1 MEIEGVEFKEALE
14 ILGRKAGVEIKKE
27 PIQKRTERQRVL
39 DICELAT
46 KFFEKQL
53 QETKIG
59 KKATEYL
66 LSRKISQ
73 NSIGKWRLGYAP
85 NTWRGLSDFL
95 VSKGYKRKEIIKA
108 GLAVAPEEN
117 QKITPYDRF
126 RGRIMFPIFNLQGQ
140 VVGFGGRTTKD
151 IGLISGR
158 QTSDQHVESK
168 YVNTPNTP
176 VYDKSRILYGLHG
189 AKTEMRKRDDCI
201 LVEGYTDV
209 ILSSQEGIMNIVAT
223 SGTALTPYQLKILS
237 RYTKNLILGFDMDI
251 AGEAATRKGI
261 DTAQSQGFNIK
272 IISLPEGKD
281 PADVISKKSSKWQG
295 LIESAKNIID
305 FYLQQ
310 TFQRFDKKTLEG
322 KKDISKLLLPF
333 ISRIQNKIE
342 QDHRVKE
349 LAKELDVKEETI
361 WKEVEKTIINE
372 ELKEQVREILP
383 ELPQREQKVL
393 EVRFGL
399 GELKIPHT
407 LEEIS
412 REFNLTREKILQIQQ
427 RAIEK
432 IKGYKKV
439 RETKEEVKFKT
450 QRRLIEERLL
460 MLFLKFPD
468 NIKKIKKIPGF
479 SFSEGRRSYSYLKEG
494 KGPPKELKEFFSL
507 LELQFEVEK
516 EKGEI
521 DPEEE
526 IQFCISSLQ
535 TLSRGEE
542 IKRMTEEV
550 KKAEMAGDK
559 KKISKLLKKLSQ
571 I

>member
-1 MEIEGVEFKEALE
+1 METEGVEFKEALE

-27 PIQKRTERQRVL
+27 PIQKRTERQRTL

-126 RGRIMFPIFNLQGQ
+126 RGRIIFPIFNLQGQ

-151 IGLISGR
+151 IEVISGR
-158 QTSDQHVESK
+158 QTSGQHVESK

-189 AKTEMRKRDDCI
+189 AKTEMRKRNDCI

-261 DTAQSQGFNIK
+261 DNAQFQGFNIK
-272 IISLPEGKD
+272 IVSLPEGKD
-281 PADVISKKSSKWQG
+281 PADVISKKSSKWRE
-295 LIESAKNIID
+295 LIENTKDIID
-305 FYLQQ
+305 FYSQQ
-310 TFQRFDKKTLEG
+310 AFQRFDKKTLEG
-322 KKDISKLLLPF
+322 KKDISNLLLPF

-349 LAKELDVKEETI
+349 LAKELDAKEETI
-361 WKEVEKTIINE
+361 WKEVEKTIITE
-372 ELKEQVREILP
+372 TLKGQIRKISP
-383 ELPQREQKVL
+383 EYFTPREQKIL
-393 EVRFGL
+393 SMRFGFDE
-399 GELKIPHT
+399 GTPHT
-407 LEEIS
+407 LEEVG
-412 REFNLTREKILQIQQ
+412 REFGVTRERIHQVQQ
-427 RAIEK
+427 RALEK
-432 IKGYKKV
+432 IKEHKKV

-479 SFSEGRRSYSYLKEG
+479 SFSEGRKSYSYLKEG